1 MMLVN
6 HRGYKIQQLK
16 NNHIRIMRDNE
27 TDIYYRLAYKQ
38 DEDTL
43 KELVDYLIEKKI
55 LEEK

>member
-1 MMLVN
+1 
-6 HRGYKIQQLK
+6 
-16 NNHIRIMRDNE
+16 MRDNE